1 MEDGKVVRKIL
12 EAAQDE
18 TTPLPVKIS
27 SSALPTGASTA
38 ALQTAGNA
46 SLTSIDGKLGAST
59 ITDENLTLTVVDTE
73 YSFAIPANCKSI
85 EFWSRNGYP
94 LRFSLTATGRVA
106 TPTGDYMTLKSNCS
120 YASPPSLNL
129 SSKTVYF
136 ASDNAGDV
144 VEILA
149 WS

>member
-1 MEDGKVVRKIL
+1 MGLYDDVITQLVAI
-12 EAAQDE
+12 
-18 TTPLPVKIS
+18 V
-27 SSALPTGASTA
+27 SALSGIS
-38 ALQTAGNA
+38 
-46 SLTSIDGKLGAST
+46 GKFGAST

-73 YSFAIPANCKSI
+73 YSFVIPANCKSI

-94 LRFSLTATGRVA
+94 VRFSFTTGRVA
-106 TPTGDYMTLKSNCS
+106 TPAGDYLTLKSNCS

-129 SSKTVYF
+129 SSKTIYF

-144 VEILA
+144 VELIA